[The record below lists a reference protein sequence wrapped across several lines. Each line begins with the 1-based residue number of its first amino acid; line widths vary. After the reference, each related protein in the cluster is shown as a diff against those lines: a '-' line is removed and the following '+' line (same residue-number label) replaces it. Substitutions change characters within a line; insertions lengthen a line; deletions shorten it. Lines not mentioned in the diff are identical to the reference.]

1 MGKLLIIKEKVKG
14 GNVILKGSRH
24 KRMGREGKGREKKKI
39 IKKYSLAVGENE
51 KAKKHE
57 KKKKNG

>member
-24 KRMGREGKGREKKKI
+24 KRMGREGKGREKKKNN
-39 IKKYSLAVGENE
+39 KKILIGSGGKREGK
-51 KAKKHE
+51 KA
-57 KKKKNG
+57 